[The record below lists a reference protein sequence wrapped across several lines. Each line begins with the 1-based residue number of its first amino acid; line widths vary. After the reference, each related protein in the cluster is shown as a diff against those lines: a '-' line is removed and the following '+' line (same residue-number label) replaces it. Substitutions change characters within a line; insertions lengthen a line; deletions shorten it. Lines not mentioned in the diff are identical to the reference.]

1 MNTSMNMQKW
11 SVFISKI
18 NKNSILNLCEIYT
31 SSLLTKLWT
40 FSQVYIKGL
49 KIDIIWKYEIYTS
62 ILIPYL
68 TIEFSFRWDT
78 CIFPYFPVISGVSYW
93 LVGFA
98 FAFGDG
104 GKADKFIGLKYFA
117 SNSLPHRQYAM
128 FFFQFTF
135 AATAST
141 IVSGAVAERCEFVAY
156 FVYSVFITG
165 ILKCFPL
172 KIGIMKT
179 KLHSNIYPQV

>member
-1 MNTSMNMQKW
+1 M
-11 SVFISKI
+11 
-18 NKNSILNLCEIYT
+18 
-31 SSLLTKLWT
+31 
-40 FSQVYIKGL
+40 G
-49 KIDIIWKYEIYTS
+49 
-62 ILIPYL
+62 
-68 TIEFSFRWDT
+68 
-78 CIFPYFPVISGVSYW
+78 CICIVVYFPVISGVSYW

-104 GKADKFIGLKYFA
+104 GEADRFIGLKYFA

-141 IVSGAVAERCEFVAY
+141 IVSGAVAERCEFAAY

-165 ILKCFPL
+165 IFKNVFR
-172 KIGIMKT
+172 
-179 KLHSNIYPQV
+179 

>member
-1 MNTSMNMQKW
+1 MG
-11 SVFISKI
+11 
-18 NKNSILNLCEIYT
+18 
-31 SSLLTKLWT
+31 
-40 FSQVYIKGL
+40 YI
-49 KIDIIWKYEIYTS
+49 
-62 ILIPYL
+62 
-68 TIEFSFRWDT
+68 
-78 CIFPYFPVISGVSYW
+78 CIVVYFPVISGVSYW

-104 GKADKFIGLKYFA
+104 GKADRFIGLKYFA
-117 SNSLPHRQYAM
+117 SSSLPHRQYAM

-165 ILKCFPL
+165 IFLNVFR
-172 KIGIMKT
+172 
-179 KLHSNIYPQV
+179 

>member
-1 MNTSMNMQKW
+1 MG
-11 SVFISKI
+11 
-18 NKNSILNLCEIYT
+18 
-31 SSLLTKLWT
+31 
-40 FSQVYIKGL
+40 YI
-49 KIDIIWKYEIYTS
+49 
-62 ILIPYL
+62 
-68 TIEFSFRWDT
+68 
-78 CIFPYFPVISGVSYW
+78 CIVVYFPVISGVSYW

-104 GKADKFIGLKYFA
+104 GKADRFIGLKYFA

-141 IVSGAVAERCEFVAY
+141 IVSGAVAERCEFVVY

-165 ILKCFPL
+165 IFFKCFPL

-179 KLHSNIYPQV
+179 KLRSYIYPPV